1 MTDEEFARLFPNI
14 KWPQTFEGKDGTYI
28 KPTQLPKLPAGFS
41 DPPITEDTIAP
52 SGIGSFRSR
61 PTTPREI
68 LMDNLYRIYGDD
80 LPGRHRVDNLMVYP
94 DFFASPLFGAY
105 DTPQA
110 LNEGRYKDAIL
121 SGITAAAPFL
131 GKPVKLLKEAARR
144 RFATDEIIGDLIN
157 AEPAHNLGKTNVQE
171 PLVVSRTSIAP
182 DFDENIK
189 SGESPIPGGRSTPSI
204 VPSGP
209 LRKHPRDFA
218 DDPRITK
225 NTVQSS
231 VTPGKR
237 NAYKFNET
245 RFGEQNTGLR
255 TIEAAEEPLS
265 LPMKGNA
272 IDWDNIVFREATP
285 GAFWAR
291 STPWIVPHNPLS
303 KTARDFTLDYSNR
316 AVTDKAGNLL
326 KDIDGN
332 DLVAKHIAGR
342 RKKGEKDQ
350 GLTPDVFRS
359 IIEDDFK
366 IPILRVPKS
375 ELPERAIGQVSV
387 RFGSPPKWIKVWDRL
402 PKDQSDIVVAHEFAH
417 IIDSLTGLR
426 LTRGYTKE
434 LDKLYS
440 ENMTGQLH
448 PKRLVTPK
456 SLGYRSDE
464 YRRERMAEAIRTA
477 SVNPNT
483 IKTIAPKTATFLR
496 EIINKH
502 PIVSKIIQVNGLPLG
517 IATGAATAAI
527 MGQNNSS
534 RAQVPPEKHDEP
546 YASISAGAQ
555 NSANDLRKIASALL
569 ATGYMPMRPVPDAL
583 VSIARVLS
591 SARGVPAQA
600 NQK

>member
-1 MTDEEFARLFPNI
+1 MTDEEFAKLFPNV

-41 DPPITEDTIAP
+41 DPPITKDTIP
-52 SGIGSFRSR
+52 PLSIGSLSSR
-61 PTTPREI
+61 PSTPRE
-68 LMDNLYRIYGDD
+68 LFMVDFLGGIYGDD
-80 LPGRHRVDNLMVYP
+80 TEARHRINNLMTYA
-94 DFFASPLFGAY
+94 DFFAAPLFGAY
-105 DTPQA
+105 DTPRA
-110 LNEGRYKDAIL
+110 IDEGRYKDATL
-121 SGITAAAPFL
+121 SGISAAAPFL

-144 RFATDEIIGDLIN
+144 KYATDEIMDDLAN
-157 AEPAHNLGKTNVQE
+157 AEPAHNLGQTNVQE
-171 PLVVSRTSIAP
+171 PSVVSRTSITP
-182 DFDENIK
+182 DLDENIK
-189 SGESPIPGGRSTPSI
+189 FGESPIPGGR
-204 VPSGP
+204 SGP

-225 NTVQSS
+225 NIVQSS
-231 VTPGKR
+231 PGKR
-237 NAYKFNET
+237 DAYKFNET

-265 LPMKGNA
+265 LPMKGDA
-272 IDWDNIVFREATP
+272 IDWDNIVFNEPIP
-285 GAFWAR
+285 GEFWAPR
-291 STPWIVPHNPLS
+291 STPWIAPHNPLN
-303 KTARDFTLDYSNR
+303 KTARDFTLDYPNG

-326 KDIDGN
+326 KDIRGN
-332 DLVAKHIAGR
+332 DLGAKHIAGR
-342 RKKGEKDQ
+342 KKKGEKDQ
-350 GLTPDVFRS
+350 GLTPDVIRS

-375 ELPERAIGQVSV
+375 ELPDRAIGQVSV
-387 RFGSPPKWIKVWDRL
+387 RFGGFPEWVKVWDRL
-402 PKDQSDIVVAHEFAH
+402 PKDQSDVVVAHELAH

-426 LTRGYTKE
+426 RTRGYTKE

-440 ENMTGQLH
+440 ENMTAQLH

-456 SLGYRSDE
+456 SLGYNWDE
-464 YRRERMAEAIRTA
+464 YRGERMAEAIRTA
-477 SVNPNT
+477 LVNPNT
-483 IKTIAPKTATFLR
+483 IKTIAPKTAAFLG

-502 PIVSKIIQVNGLPLG
+502 PILSKIIQVNGIPLG

-534 RAQVPPEKHDEP
+534 RAQVSPEKHSEP

-555 NSANDLRKIASALL
+555 NGANDLRKIASALL
-569 ATGYMPMRPVPDAL
+569 ATRYVPMRPVPDAL

-600 NQK
+600 NQR